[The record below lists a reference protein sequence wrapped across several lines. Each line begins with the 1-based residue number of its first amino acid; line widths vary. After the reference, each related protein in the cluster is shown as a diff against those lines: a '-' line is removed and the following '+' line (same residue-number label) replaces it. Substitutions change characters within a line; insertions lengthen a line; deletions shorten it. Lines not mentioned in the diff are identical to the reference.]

1 MHFSSIEFSVE
12 SEKTDSVHIFNTSG
26 FFHIFL
32 TYYKLL
38 SLEGVGDA
46 IYFGGFSNFVFQWK
60 K

>member
-38 SLEGVGDA
+38 TLEGEGDA
-46 IYFGGFSNFVFQWK
+46 ICFGGFSNFVFQWK

>member
-1 MHFSSIEFSVE
+1 MHFSSIECSVE
-12 SEKTDSVHIFNTSG
+12 LEKTDSVHIFNTSG

-38 SLEGVGDA
+38 NLEGVGDA
-46 IYFGGFSNFVFQWK
+46 ICFGGFSNFVSQWK